1 MMKKFFLFI
10 IFILIAGIST
20 AKDIFF
26 RVERGNE
33 YYLNG
38 EYESAIKEYQ
48 AVIDSGFESA
58 ELYYNL
64 GNAYY
69 KSHKITMAL
78 VNYEKANLLKP
89 GDKEILHNLE
99 MTRQMVVDKI
109 DKLPEFM
116 PRVWYRRFIGLLK
129 TDQWAY
135 LSMVAFPLSLILV
148 LIYLFVRNTRIR
160 KLSFWLGILLM
171 VISLSAFLFSWH
183 QKRLVYHHSYAIIL
197 SPSVTIKSSPDE
209 SGTELF
215 NLHEGTKVEIID
227 QLGEWKEIRLSD
239 GNVGW
244 VRMEDLIKL

>member
-1 MMKKFFLFI
+1 MMKRTIVI
-10 IFILIAGIST
+10 IILAIRAVT
-20 AKDIFF
+20 LPAQDIYKM
-26 RVERGNE
+26 VEKGNE
-33 YYLNG
+33 YFLNG

-78 VNYEKANLLKP
+78 VHYEKANILDP
-89 GDKEILHNLE
+89 RDEEILHNLE
-99 MTRQMVVDKI
+99 MTRQLAVDKI
-109 DKLPEFM
+109 DNLPEFL
-116 PRVWYRRFIGLLK
+116 PKIWYRRFIGLLK

-135 LSMVAFPLSLILV
+135 ISLVAFPLSLMLILV
-148 LIYLFVRNTRIR
+148 YLFVRTVRIR
-160 KLSFWLGILLM
+160 KLSFWLGVFLII
-171 VISLSAFLFSWH
+171 ISLSAFVFSYH
-183 QKRLVYHHSYAIIL
+183 QKKLVYKHSYAVIV

-215 NLHEGTKVEIID
+215 QLHEGTRVEVVD

-244 VRMEDLIKL
+244 LRSEDLIKL